1 MGRYCPTMLVRRVH
15 EPGDFGRIAAMGSEV
30 WGTISA
36 GWRGLPNEGAG
47 SADEIVVLVA
57 ESGER
62 VISGAWLVFTSG
74 TEFACLWGVST
85 VRAWRSRGIYRALI
99 ALRAHPACAR
109 GVRYLERG
117 RLRRQQA
124 HPAQAWLPGGH
135 DHDSRRPDPQHLGM
149 HGEAHSCAKSSRCPV
164 TGGSPTVPCTSGS
177 TPSRHT
183 DEAQPWPRSAPNS
196 PSSSAERGDDRKFIS
211 GVRLGAVADPPP
223 PSVVDPL

>member
-1 MGRYCPTMLVRRVH
+1 MAVGPVLPDDVGLRRVH

-62 VISGAWLVFTSG
+62 VISAAWLVFTSG
-74 TEFACLWGVST
+74 TEFACLWGGST

-99 ALRAHPACAR
+99 ARRAHLACAR

-135 DHDSRRPDPQHLGM
+135 DHDSRRPDPQLLGM
-149 HGEAHSCAKSSRCPV
+149 HGEARALLREAFPLSGDRRI
-164 TGGSPTVPCTSGS
+164 TDSPL
-177 TPSRHT
+177 H
-183 DEAQPWPRSAPNS
+183 
-196 PSSSAERGDDRKFIS
+196 
-211 GVRLGAVADPPP
+211 VRLDPV
-223 PSVVDPL
+223 SAHRRSTALAALCAELTVVFS